1 MATCGP
7 SRASILTSRHPSTTR
22 IFDTYSC
29 EIDSHLNPVAA
40 NPQQAYNPCLLPRA
54 SPDWRNTSGNFT
66 TIPQYF
72 KNRGYLTAGIGKI
85 FHPRF
90 ASGEIPKDPLSC
102 PVCRGAHDA
111 DYSWTEPYFY
121 DESGPYEYADI
132 RATSWVAV
140 PPDKGPLV
148 DENVRDHAI
157 EMLSNISSRRA
168 AGEDRPFFVA
178 VGFHKPHLPW
188 VFPERFL
195 SYYPMD
201 EINLPSNPNAP
212 IDMPLI
218 AWSGYAELRTYRDV
232 QMITAGHLP
241 RPDSH
246 LLPDIKIRELRR
258 AYYAAMSYADDNV
271 GQLLSALND
280 GQLNGAR
287 NLRDSTIVCAWSDHG
302 WSLGEHGLW
311 DKHTNF
317 FTNTQAPLMFRVP
330 GLTDGGIF
338 TDQIAST
345 ADVFPTLVDL
355 VFANEMPRC
364 SSDELPADMNSTVL
378 CTEGNSLVPL
388 ILDPNTPVKVAAYS
402 MFHRPIPVTPALVSS
417 PYATGFTPAVSRHWF
432 HAHPNVSFAHE
443 ISLEADLPSLSSCID
458 GRGCVMGF
466 SMLTRLEGCEVRY
479 TEWVR
484 YEGKSAN
491 WAPTWDTVYGREL
504 YNHSCHCSPTDYRRH
519 VLSDS
524 IGKNLRPMFF
534 VDHLENYNAFSRI
547 SAADADELHWRL
559 HRGWELNFDLDSLSA
574 VERRAYDAGSGEF
587 T

>member
-22 IFDTYSC
+22 VFDTYSC
-29 EIDSHLNPVAA
+29 ERFPFEPLAA
-40 NPQQAYNPCLLPRA
+40 NAAGLTLRLPRA

-66 TIPQYF
+66 TIPEYF

-90 ASGEIPKDPLSC
+90 ASGEIPDDPSSC
-102 PVCRGAHDA
+102 PVCRGGHDA

-121 DESGPYEYADI
+121 TESGPHEYSDI
-132 RATSWVAV
+132 RATSWIAA

-148 DENVRDHAI
+148 DERVRDHAI
-157 EMLSNISSRRA
+157 TMLSNISSKRA
-168 AGEDRPFFVA
+168 AGQEDRPFFIA

-195 SYYPMD
+195 EYYPMD

-212 IDMPLI
+212 VDMPPI

-232 QMITAGHLP
+232 QMITTGHLP

-246 LLPDIKIRELRR
+246 LLPDTKVRELRR

-271 GQLLSALND
+271 GQLLGALND

-302 WSLGEHGLW
+302 YSLGEHGLW

-330 GLTDGGIF
+330 GMTDGGIF
-338 TDQIAST
+338 TDQIVST
-345 ADVFPTLVDL
+345 TDIFPTLVDL

-364 SSDELPADMNSTVL
+364 SSDELPADINSTVL

-388 ILDPNTPVKVAAYS
+388 ISDPNTPVKVAAYS

-417 PYATGFTPAVSRHWF
+417 P
-432 HAHPNVSFAHE
+432 HASSPHPNVSFAHE
-443 ISLEADLPSLSSCID
+443 ISLEADLPSSCID
-458 GRGCVMGF
+458 GRGCVMGY

-484 YEGKSAN
+484 YEGKSAG
-491 WAPTWDTVYGREL
+491 WAPSWETVYGREL
-504 YNHSCHCSPTDYRRH
+504 YNHSCHCSPTDDRRH
-519 VLSDS
+519 VMTDA
-524 IGKNLRPMFF
+524 IGKDLHPMFF
-534 VDHLENYNAFSRI
+534 VDNLENNNTYSRI
-547 SAADADELHWRL
+547 SASEADELHWRL

-574 VERRAYDAGSGEF
+574 VERRAYDAGSGDF